1 MFLDSIGDAISGAVD
16 AVGGAL
22 GDVFGGAVDTLGGIA
37 GGLGGILGGVMNPM
51 SMVPNL
57 LDTAG
62 GLVDSLLPNL
72 GLPNLLGPLS
82 DIVGGVFGGLT
93 QAPNISQFQP
103 MPLIDLSG
111 MFSAQGAGGEGG
123 GSIESILL
131 ALAGKMD
138 AKMGELKNLAGG
150 IDPNNQKSMADFQLA
165 MQSYNQ
171 FSQLLSTAMKDFS
184 DMNMAIVRNVKL

>member
-1 MFLDSIGDAISGAVD
+1 MGN
-16 AVGGAL
+16 
-22 GDVFGGAVDTLGGIA
+22 VFGGAVDTLGGAA
-37 GGLGGILGGVMNPM
+37 GGLGGILGGALNPLGT
-51 SMVPNL
+51 VPNL
-57 LDTAG
+57 LNTAG
-62 GLVDSLLPNL
+62 GLMDKILPDL
-72 GLPNLLGPLS
+72 GLPSLRGPLS
-82 DIVGGVFGGLT
+82 EIVGGVFGGLT